1 MLIYYIISTII
12 AIIFGIIMLRKMV
25 EPIIEIPISFYFFVL
40 LVMLVP
46 FARLFLIS
54 SLIKDYIEEK
64 KIWKK

>member
-1 MLIYYIISTII
+1 MLIYYIISTVI

-46 FARLFLIS
+46 FARLIIIGLFLEDYF
-54 SLIKDYIEEK
+54 KDI
-64 KIWKK
+64 